1 MVGIRV
7 RGPMSAVRRRWPAGS
22 GAPIVARAL
31 SAPAWRGLVRFRVEG
46 ARITAARETG
56 DHPANHLSFFDPVL
70 LLFALPRREY
80 ALGKAEYTRP
90 VEASALPANRRVTVI
105 ETRADSIELGW
116 T

>member
-31 SAPAWRGLVRFRVEG
+31 SAPAWRGLVRLRVEG
-46 ARITAARETG
+46 AHYRRPR
-56 DHPANHLSFFDPVL
+56 DRRSSPNHLSFFDPVL